1 MKHSAF
7 LLFFGIVFII
17 YSLVNFYIVRR
28 GWLAFS
34 GSCRL
39 RTVFL
44 VVMLLLA
51 IAYPLSRFLE
61 HSALRSLSVPLVHV
75 GAYYLAAMVFLLF
88 LLLGADVLRGLG
100 RLLHLLPQGWRDW
113 GGAVGLRVYSAIL
126 AAALVMTLAG
136 AWNARHLQVRRLNLT
151 LAKKQGRHE
160 RLRVVMASDIH
171 IGALLPPERFHEI
184 ARLINQQDPDVALIV
199 GDLFDEDVTRLN
211 REELI
216 GSLQALRSRYG
227 AYAVLGNH
235 DYFADVRASMAL
247 MEKGGLKVLRD
258 EGVRV
263 NDAFYLLGR
272 DDRQSV
278 HMKGSRAALAQ
289 LKAALP
295 DDDLPVVLMD
305 HQPFGLQEA
314 EAAGVAL
321 QLSGHTHHGQI
332 WPFQWIT
339 RRIYEISWGYG
350 RRGETQYYVSSGAG
364 SWGPPVRRGNRPE
377 IVVFDLTFQ

>member
-1 MKHSAF
+1 MKHTAF
-7 LLFFGIVFII
+7 LLFFSVVLII
-17 YSLVNFYIVRR
+17 YSLINFYIVRR

-34 GSCRL
+34 GLGRL

-44 VVMLLLA
+44 VAMLLLA

-75 GAYYLAAMVFLLF
+75 GAYYLAAMVFLFF

-113 GGAVGLRVYSAIL
+113 GGPAGLRVYAAIL
-126 AAALVMTLAG
+126 AAALVMTLVG

-151 LAKKQGRHE
+151 LAKKQGQHE
-160 RLRVVMASDIH
+160 RVRVVMASDIH
-171 IGALLPPERFHEI
+171 IGALLPPQRFHEI
-184 ARLINQQDPDVALIV
+184 ARLINRHEPDVVLIV
-199 GDLFDEDVTRLN
+199 GDLFDEDVTRLD

-235 DYFADVRASMAL
+235 DYFADVRASIAL

-289 LKAALP
+289 LKEALP

-305 HQPFGLQEA
+305 HQPFGLEEA

-350 RRGETQYYVSSGAG
+350 RRGETHYYVSSGAG
-364 SWGPPVRRGNRPE
+364 TWGPPVRLGNRPE
-377 IVVFDLTFQ
+377 IVVLDLTFQ